1 VSDRERVLGEPQVY
15 GAKLGRVGP
24 DHHQRTPTT
33 AKDELC
39 RGSQA
44 SAEIAGVLREQAN
57 APGN

>member
-1 VSDRERVLGEPQVY
+1 VSGRDCVLGELQVDE
-15 GAKLGRVGP
+15 AKLGRVGP
-24 DHHQRTPTT
+24 DHDQRTPTT

-39 RGSQA
+39 RASQA